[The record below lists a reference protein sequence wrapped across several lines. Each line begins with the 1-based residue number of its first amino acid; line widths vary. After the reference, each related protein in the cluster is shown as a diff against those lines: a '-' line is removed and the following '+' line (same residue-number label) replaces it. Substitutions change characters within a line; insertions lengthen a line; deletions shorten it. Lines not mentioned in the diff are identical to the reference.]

1 MITTTLTAPG
11 YSQLNDAVAKHGHN
25 ASFYLRKAVEYALEP
40 DSKMSWEDITRYS
53 KDIAAAGRNISVRIS
68 EDQFELL
75 NKLCGEY
82 EIKMA
87 QLLRHI
93 IGKVI
98 EDRYPNIFIM
108 IGDFEYKIRNPYLSD
123 VDYQT
128 QIEYKYR
135 EKVGEL
141 QERRERPY
149 RYIVAY
155 SIVSW
160 RQEEDSSFQSDDLLY
175 QSEDAYEFFWR
186 KFISSDEALID
197 LSDIHEDEKDLQDS
211 FRAFVESR
219 RDEWVL

>member
-1 MITTTLTAPG
+1 MITTTLTASG

-68 EDQFELL
+68 EDQSELL

-98 EDRYPNIFIM
+98 EDRYPNVFIM

-155 SIVSW
+155 SIESW
-160 RQEEDSSFQSDDLLY
+160 EQEEDSSFQSDDLLY
-175 QSEDAYEFFWR
+175 ESEDAYEFFWR
-186 KFISSDEALID
+186 KFISSDDTEID
-197 LSDIHEDEKDLQDS
+197 LRGMHEDEKDLQDS